1 MRSTDTGALGSAF
14 SVLDARL
21 AAGLERG
28 FLWKTL
34 VVALFLA
41 YFFQFPT
48 YRDLPTAPPA
58 LALLEMKDQ
67 IFDQIDYPPGSHLAK
82 KTLRVII
89 PSLVNVFGIHSV
101 MGIHLLMV
109 GCNVLL
115 LVGVASFLQRET
127 GDCVFSFLAT
137 CGFACIFPGT
147 AGFTDVKGWAD
158 VIPYLFLLG
167 TVWFRQPWIIFFS
180 LLFAGL
186 GDERALVG
194 SLFVILWWIW
204 KSEGNAH
211 PFSQLLRN
219 PRIHAVLAAWVS
231 FFAVRVVLA
240 SVFGFETRLGVVGL
254 TAFLSLPIEYFFL
267 GSWSAFEAYW
277 LLFPAVLMVLWVRG
291 HRFYAMLLAGAVLA
305 NIAGSFLIHDI
316 TKSLGYSYVGA
327 LACLVFLHAEVSERG
342 TLRLIL
348 GVLTVVCILAPT
360 QYIYGSHWL
369 YAPLPMWGFQ
379 WLKEWALALRG

>member
-1 MRSTDTGALGSAF
+1 MNKSEWGITCMAM
-14 SVLDARL
+14 DAKL
-21 AAGLERG
+21 AAWLERG

-34 VVALFLA
+34 LVAILLA

-48 YRDLPTAPPA
+48 YRDMPTAPPA
-58 LALLEMKDQ
+58 QALLEIKDR
-67 IFDQIDYPPGSHLAK
+67 IFDQIDYPPGSHLEK
-82 KTLRVII
+82 KTLRVMI
-89 PSLVNVFGIHSV
+89 PSLVNALGIQSL

-109 GCNVLL
+109 GCNLL
-115 LVGVASFLQRET
+115 LLIGVASFLRRET

-137 CGFACIFPGT
+137 CGFVCIFPGT

-158 VIPYLFLLG
+158 VIPYLFLMG
-167 TVWFRQPWIIFFS
+167 TLWFRQPWIIFSS

-186 GDERALVG
+186 GDERALLG

-204 KSEGNAH
+204 KSQGNAN

-219 PRIHAVLAAWVS
+219 PQIQAILAAWAA
-231 FFAVRVVLA
+231 FFAVRWALA
-240 SVFGFETRLGVVGL
+240 SVFGFETRLGVVGF

-267 GSWSAFEAYW
+267 GFWSAFEAYW
-277 LLFPAVLMVLWVRG
+277 VLFPVVLLALWMRG
-291 HRFYAMLLAGAVLA
+291 HRFYAMLFAGAVLA

-316 TKSLGYSYVGA
+316 TKSLGYSYAGA
-327 LACLVFLHAEVSERG
+327 LACLVFLHTEVSERG
-342 TLRLIL
+342 TLRLML
-348 GVLTVVCILAPT
+348 GVLTAVCILAPT

-379 WLKEWALALRG
+379 WLKEWALALRA